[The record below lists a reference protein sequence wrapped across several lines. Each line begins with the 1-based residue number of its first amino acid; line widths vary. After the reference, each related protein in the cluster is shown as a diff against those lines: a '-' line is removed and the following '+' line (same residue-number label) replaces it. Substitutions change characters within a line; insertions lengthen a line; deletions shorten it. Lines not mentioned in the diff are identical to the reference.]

1 MGGTSRTAVANHAH
15 EANIEWLISEAF
27 NTGKLAA
34 IDQVAVHDLCVY
46 YPQADEPL
54 CGLEQVKHAF
64 SRARA
69 AFPDV
74 YVMTEDTIAAGDRV
88 VTRWTARGTH
98 IGVFWGIPPSGRQ
111 ILWTGTTIYRFVAGK
126 LVEIWIYADT
136 LQLLQQ
142 LDPARIP
149 VGRSGRAGSSRA

>member
-1 MGGTSRTAVANHAH
+1 MANHGHQAS
-15 EANIEWLISEAF
+15 IERLVTEAF

-34 IDQVAVHDLCVY
+34 FDQVAAHDLCVY

-64 SRARA
+64 SVARS
-69 AFPDV
+69 AFPDL

-88 VTRWTARGTH
+88 VTRWTAWATH
-98 IGVFWGIPPSGRQ
+98 IGVFWGIPPSARQ
-111 ILWTGTTIYRFVAGK
+111 ILWTGATLYRFVADK
-126 LVEIWIYADT
+126 IVEIWMYADA

-142 LDPARIP
+142 LDPPRC
-149 VGRSGRAGSSRA
+149 GQQERASWKR

>member
-1 MGGTSRTAVANHAH
+1 MARPTN
-15 EANIEWLISEAF
+15 EAIIEWVMAEVF

-34 IDQVAVHDLCVY
+34 MDQVAGQDLCVY
-46 YPQADEPL
+46 YPQASEPL

-69 AFPDV
+69 AFPDA
-74 YVMTEDTIAAGDRV
+74 YVMTEDTIVTGDRV

-98 IGVFWGIPPSGRQ
+98 IGIFWGIQPTARQ
-111 ILWTGTTIYRFVAGK
+111 ILWTGVTIYRFVAGTIA
-126 LVEIWIYADT
+126 EIWVYADA

-142 LDPARIP
+142 LDPTRIP
-149 VGRSGRAGSSRA
+149 VSRSG

>member
-1 MGGTSRTAVANHAH
+1 VASHAH
-15 EANIEWLISEAF
+15 EASIELIMTEVF

-34 IDQVAVHDLCVY
+34 IDQVAAHDLCVY
-46 YPQADEPL
+46 YPQAGEPL

-69 AFPDV
+69 AFPDA
-74 YVMTEDTIAAGDRV
+74 YFMTEDMITAGDRV
-88 VTRWTARGTH
+88 VTRWTARATH
-98 IGVFWGIPPSGRQ
+98 IGVFWGIPPTGRQ

-126 LVEIWIYADT
+126 LVEIWMYADV

-142 LDPARIP
+142 LDPTRIP
-149 VGRSGRAGSSRA
+149 DSRSG